1 MGLLSRMKRAFG
13 GGRKPQ
19 ETPVQAPPPRRRPP
33 VEVAAKALR
42 TWAPPPEIVEGPLT
56 PLEEVMAAADRAVAT
71 APPPPPPPP
80 PAAEA
85 TAGPEERPRL
95 APGERVVHL
104 VLEDGTMVR
113 AEETSEAARL
123 AYLGR
128 NILEETRALSH

>member
-1 MGLLSRMKRAFG
+1 MGLLSRVKRVFG
-13 GGRKPQ
+13 GGRKP
-19 ETPVQAPPPRRRPP
+19 PAPLPAPPPRRRPS
-33 VEVAAKALR
+33 VEVAAKALKS
-42 TWAPPPEIVEGPLT
+42 WAPPPEIVEGPLT
-56 PLEEVMAAADRAVAT
+56 PLEAVMAAADRAVAI

-80 PAAEA
+80 LVVEPAP
-85 TAGPEERPRL
+85 GPQERPRL

>member
-1 MGLLSRMKRAFG
+1 MGLLSRVKRVFAG
-13 GGRKPQ
+13 ESKP
-19 ETPVQAPPPRRRPP
+19 PAPLPAPPPRRRPS
-33 VEVAAKALR
+33 VEVAAKALKS
-42 TWAPPPEIVEGPLT
+42 WAPPPEIVEGPLT
-56 PLEEVMAAADRAVAT
+56 PLEAVMAAADRAVAT

-80 PAAEA
+80 PAAEPA
-85 TAGPEERPRL
+85 LGPQERPRL

-128 NILEETRALSH
+128 NIVEETRALSH

>member
-1 MGLLSRMKRAFG
+1 MGLLSRVKRAFG
-13 GGRKPQ
+13 GGRKPPAPLP
-19 ETPVQAPPPRRRPP
+19 TPPPRRRPS
-33 VEVAAKALR
+33 VEVAAKALKS
-42 TWAPPPEIVEGPLT
+42 WAPPPEIVEGPLT
-56 PLEEVMAAADRAVAT
+56 PLEAVMAAADRAVAT
-71 APPPPPPPP
+71 APPPPTPPPP
-80 PAAEA
+80 VVEPAP
-85 TAGPEERPRL
+85 GPQERPRL